1 MRFPTTIWSFM
12 GETPDKKRR
21 PPRLSIPTRI
31 FLGFA
36 LLLVAFG
43 GVAGASVVQH
53 DQTAQTLRLLHDGYL
68 PLTLTVSEAKVT
80 QAVFGTELDRVVSER
95 DPSTTR
101 NWLQAG
107 RQIRPMTIRRALD
120 GVGRTEDL
128 VRTEVDRRALTSVRS
143 SLDQVARAYDESDAR
158 YDQLFTA
165 LDDRDEERAEAILD
179 QIRDYERRGSAH
191 LRDARGV
198 LSERIAVLSA
208 EAEERERRAAVL
220 LGALTVLGLLLG
232 VGVIFAAHR
241 MLSPL
246 PRLMERVAAVARG
259 DLSAKLEPRT
269 EDELGR
275 LATEFEN
282 MVEALA
288 ARDQR
293 LREAAEAELRLQR
306 MQEQIVTSLSAAVL
320 VIDAEN
326 RIGTVNPAAADVLSI
341 EQSAVGDTLETSG
354 LFERVPALEGAVA
367 EVRGGAS
374 RAVLTAVP
382 VGGGDD
388 VVNALVTPFG
398 SPDGE
403 KGAVLVVAEDVTEEL
418 KTKARLIHTERL
430 AAIGRMAAHV
440 THEVRNPL
448 SSIGLN
454 VEMLEEE
461 LEGTGPETVALMRA
475 ITREVD
481 RLTGITEEYLRL
493 ARLPQPRLEPED
505 LGHLVRSV
513 TSFIAREMEGSSVD
527 VEVDVEDDLPLVAL
541 DEQQMRQA
549 LLNLLRNAREA
560 MPDGG
565 PIRVTAKRVGTEVR
579 LTVEDE
585 GEGIPEEQRTRIFDL
600 FYTTKERGTGLGLP
614 LTRQIVVAHGGQIRC
629 EGGEDGGTI
638 FELSFP
644 VAEES
649 VAGHP
654 PPDAPEVSDAA
665 PIGPSE

>member
-1 MRFPTTIWSFM
+1 MASKPQ
-12 GETPDKKRR
+12 KRR
-21 PPRLSIPTRI
+21 ASRLSIPTRI

-53 DQTAQTLRLLHDGYL
+53 DNTAQTLRLLHEGYL
-68 PLTLTVSEAKVT
+68 PLALTLGEAKVT
-80 QAVFGTELDRVVSER
+80 QAVSGTLLDRVMSER
-95 DPSTTR
+95 EPTATR

-107 RQIRPMTIRRALD
+107 RQMRPTTIRRALD
-120 GVGRTEDL
+120 GVDTAEALEGTEA
-128 VRTEVDRRALTSVRS
+128 DRRALISVRS
-143 SLDQVARAYDESDAR
+143 SLEQVAAAYREIDAR
-158 YDQLFTA
+158 YDELFAA
-165 LDDRDEERAEAILD
+165 LDEDDEERARRVLD
-179 QIRDYERRGSAH
+179 RMRGHERSVRAH

-198 LSERIAVLSA
+198 LSARMGILSA
-208 EAEERERRAAVL
+208 EAEERERNAALL
-220 LGALTVLGLLLG
+220 LGALTILGLLLG
-232 VGVIFAAHR
+232 VAVIVAAHR

-246 PRLMERVAAVARG
+246 PRLMDRVAAVARG

-269 EDELGR
+269 DDELGR

-306 MQEQIVTSLSAAVL
+306 MQEQIVTALSAAVL
-320 VIDAEN
+320 VIDAED
-326 RIGTVNPAAADVLSI
+326 RIGTVNPAAAYVLRVD
-341 EQSAVGDTLETSG
+341 QSSVGDTLAASG
-354 LFERVPALEGAVA
+354 LFDRVPALEDAVA
-367 EVRGGAS
+367 RVRKGAR
-374 RAVLTAVP
+374 RAVLAAAAV
-382 VGGGDD
+382 GDGDD
-388 VVNALVTPFG
+388 VVNALVTPFANAGDEGAG
-398 SPDGE
+398 S
-403 KGAVLVVAEDVTEEL
+403 VLVVAEDVTEEL
-418 KTKARLIHTERL
+418 ATKARLIHTERL

-461 LEGTGPETVALMRA
+461 LEEAGPETVALIRA

-505 LGHLVRSV
+505 LGHIVRSV
-513 TSFIAREMEGSSVD
+513 SSFVAREMEGSRVDLEVSVD
-527 VEVDVEDDLPLVAL
+527 DDLPPVAL
-541 DEQQMRQA
+541 DEQQIRQA

-560 MPDGG
+560 MPEGG
-565 PIRVTAKRVGTEVR
+565 RITISAKNAGSGVM

-585 GEGIPEEQRTRIFDL
+585 GPGIPEEQRARIFDL

-614 LTRQIVVAHGGQIRC
+614 LTRQTVVAHGGLIRC
-629 EGGEDGGTI
+629 EGGPEDGTI
-638 FELSFP
+638 FELVFP
-644 VAEES
+644 AAKETAS
-649 VAGHP
+649 GLP
-654 PPDAPEVSDAA
+654 APGAA
-665 PIGPSE
+665 LVIGPSE

>member
-1 MRFPTTIWSFM
+1 MRCA
-12 GETPDKKRR
+12 RCA
-21 PPRLSIPTRI
+21 PPS
-31 FLGFA
+31 
-36 LLLVAFG
+36 
-43 GVAGASVVQH
+43 S
-53 DQTAQTLRLLHDGYL
+53 
-68 PLTLTVSEAKVT
+68 
-80 QAVFGTELDRVVSER
+80 
-95 DPSTTR
+95 
-101 NWLQAG
+101 
-107 RQIRPMTIRRALD
+107 
-120 GVGRTEDL
+120 
-128 VRTEVDRRALTSVRS
+128 RS
-143 SLDQVARAYDESDAR
+143 RFSYRESDSRYDE
-158 YDQLFTA
+158 LFTA
-165 LDDRDEERAEAILD
+165 LDEQDGARAEAILD
-179 QIRDYERRGSAH
+179 QIRDFERRGSAH

-269 EDELGR
+269 DDELGR

-320 VIDAEN
+320 VIDAED
-326 RIGTVNPAAADVLSI
+326 RVGTVNPAAAHVLRI
-341 EQSAVGDTLETSG
+341 DESAVGDTLAASG
-354 LFERVPALEGAVA
+354 LFDALPALQKAVA
-367 EVRGGAS
+367 DVRAGAP
-374 RAVLTAVP
+374 RAVLSAVA
-382 VGGGDD
+382 VGGGED

-403 KGAVLVVAEDVTEEL
+403 QGAVLVVAEDVTEEL

-461 LEGTGPETVALMRA
+461 LEGAGAGPETVALMRA

-505 LGHLVRSV
+505 IGHLVRSV
-513 TSFIAREMEGSSVD
+513 TSFVAREMEGSSVKLE
-527 VEVDVEDDLPLVAL
+527 VEVEDDLPSVAL

-565 PIRVTAKRVGTEVR
+565 HVRVRVRRDGTNVV
-579 LTVEDE
+579 LTVQDE
-585 GEGIPEEQRTRIFDL
+585 GEGIPEAQRARIFDL

-629 EGGEDGGTI
+629 EGGDDGGTI
-638 FELSFP
+638 FELVFP
-644 VAEES
+644 AAKES
-649 VAGHP
+649 VVGHAA
-654 PPDAPEVSDAA
+654 PDATDAA
-665 PIGPSE
+665 PAIGPSE